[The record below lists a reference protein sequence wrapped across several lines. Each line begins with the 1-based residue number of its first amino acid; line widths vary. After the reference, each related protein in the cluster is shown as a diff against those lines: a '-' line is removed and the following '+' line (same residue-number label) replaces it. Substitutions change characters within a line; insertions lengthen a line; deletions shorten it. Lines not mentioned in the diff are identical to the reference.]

1 MSSTPRRH
9 LSWLGVMGAAAI
21 VVLSACSSTP
31 TATSDASEPPVSMPT
46 ATSATL
52 PDDVPLYAGAT
63 IVDGPT
69 PIPEKRGITGWTALA
84 GTTADVLRTTIVDTL
99 TASLTTSGWAV
110 APAQASTDAATFTA
124 RKNAATVNSADGQ
137 WLVVTVTN
145 PVNDAGPA
153 ISYRYA
159 NSPKAPKQ

>member
-1 MSSTPRRH
+1 MSSPTRRRW
-9 LSWLGVMGAAAI
+9 SWLGAAGAAAI
-21 VVLSACSSTP
+21 VVLSACSSPPVT
-31 TATSDASEPPVSMPT
+31 TSDATEPPASMPT

-52 PDDVPLYAGAT
+52 PEGVPLYPGAT

-84 GTTADVLRTTIVDTL
+84 GTPADVLRTTIADTL
-99 TASLTTSGWAV
+99 TASLTAGGWAV
-110 APAQASTDAATFTA
+110 APAAASTDAATFTA
-124 RKNAATVNSADGQ
+124 RKGATTANSADGQ

-159 NSPKAPKQ
+159 NSPKATQ